1 MSIKKRLH
9 PFLDRTDVIAAAVM
23 DPRFKLTWISCKELQ
38 MEKISKVVDLIN
50 AETTQSTLRKKN
62 IQENEP
68 SVSVSINQDEAGM
81 SAKRPRLFAYMPPPG
96 QITASESTDD
106 STAVKTELKTYL
118 EEVVLPFD
126 VNPLKYWND
135 TSNFK
140 ILKQFAKNILG
151 CCATSS
157 PSERVFSKAG
167 NFYTPERAKLG
178 PETFRALMLI
188 KCNSDM

>member
-1 MSIKKRLH
+1 MG
-9 PFLDRTDVIAAAVM
+9 
-23 DPRFKLTWISCKELQ
+23 
-38 MEKISKVVDLIN
+38 KISKVVDLIN
-50 AETTQSTLRKKN
+50 AGTTQPTLRKKN

-81 SAKRPRLFAYMPPPG
+81 SAKRPRHFAYMPPPG
-96 QITASESTDD
+96 QITACESTDD

-188 KCNSDM
+188 KCNSDI